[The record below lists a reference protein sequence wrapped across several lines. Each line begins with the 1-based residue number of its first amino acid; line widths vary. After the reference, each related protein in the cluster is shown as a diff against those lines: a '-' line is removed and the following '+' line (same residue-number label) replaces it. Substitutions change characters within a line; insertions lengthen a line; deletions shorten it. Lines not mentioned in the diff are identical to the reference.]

1 MSPRS
6 QIAHYRIT
14 SKLGEGGMGAVYR
27 ATDTKLNRDVAIK
40 VLPDVFSADP
50 DRLTRFTREAQV
62 LASLN
67 HPNIAAIYG
76 VEERALVMEL
86 VEGPTLSE
94 RIEQGALPA
103 EEALEIARQIGD
115 ALEAAHEKG
124 VVHRDLKPANIKLTA
139 DGRVKVLDFGLAKA
153 MGGERMTADPVNSPT
168 MTMSATVAGVIMGTA
183 GYMAPEQAKGKPVD
197 RRADIWAF
205 GVVLHEMLTGRRL
218 FEGETATEV
227 IAAVLTR
234 EPNLEAVPRRL
245 RKLLRNCLEKDP
257 KRRLRDIG
265 DVWRLLDES
274 DAPAPVMARRRSP
287 LWLGIA
293 AALAVIAAI
302 GMAGWWRATRAP
314 DRLLMRLNLDLGPDA
329 VTGAEAGFAISPD
342 GRRVVFPMRRPD
354 GKTQLATRVIDQA
367 QATLL
372 SGTEDGHTP
381 FFSPDGR
388 SIGFFAQSYL
398 QRISMLGGAAV
409 ILAST
414 SSFDTGG
421 SWDEN
426 GNIVAALSHTAA
438 LSKVPAA
445 GGDPR
450 PFTKLGPGEQTH
462 RWPQVLPGGKA
473 VLYTASPS
481 ISGVEN
487 ANIVAAD
494 LKTGESKLVVRG
506 GYYGRYLP
514 GGYLLYIHEG
524 VLLAAH
530 FDISRLEVSGT
541 AIPLVED
548 VAADTLTGDG
558 RFAVTDAPGGAGT
571 LVYLAGKAAAKVWQV
586 NLVDSTHSQPLIAAA
601 GAYYN
606 PMFSPDGKR
615 LALVVETQGID
626 VFIYEIARGAMTRL
640 TSNGTSDRPVWTPD
654 GSRIAYSSKGGLWW
668 VRSDGAAE
676 PELLAQSTIPMVP
689 WSFSPDGRRLAYFEV
704 SPETSYDLG
713 ILPIDLSDANHPKA
727 GTPQPFL
734 RTPKAEAC
742 PVFSADGQWIAY
754 ASNESGR
761 NEIYVRPASAAPG
774 KWQISDGGGMFSSW
788 SPDGHEL
795 FYESPDG
802 RIRVVDYVAKGGAL
816 EAGKPRV
823 WSSWPLQN
831 VFKSNLALA
840 PDGKHFA
847 AFEPLETKSAPHIGF
862 LLNVVDELKRRLP

>member
-1 MSPRS
+1 L
-6 QIAHYRIT
+6 A
-14 SKLGEGGMGAVYR
+14 
-27 ATDTKLNRDVAIK
+27 
-40 VLPDVFSADP
+40 
-50 DRLTRFTREAQV
+50 RFTREAQV

-94 RIEQGALPA
+94 RIGQGALPV

-139 DGRVKVLDFGLAKA
+139 EGRVKVLDFGLAKA
-153 MGGERMTADPVNSPT
+153 MAGERMTADPLNSPT
-168 MTMSATVAGVIMGTA
+168 ITMSATVAGVIMGTA

-205 GVVLHEMLTGRRL
+205 GVVLYEMLTERRL
-218 FEGETATEV
+218 FEGETATEL

-234 EPNLEAVPRRL
+234 EADLEVVPPRL
-245 RKLLRNCLEKDP
+245 RKLLGSCLEKDP

-265 DVWRLLDES
+265 DAWRLLEEPGTQ
-274 DAPAPVMARRRSP
+274 APPAPQRRSP
-287 LWLGIA
+287 LWMAMA
-293 AALAVIAAI
+293 AALALIAAI

-314 DRLLMRLNLDLGPDA
+314 DRPLMRLNLDLGPDA
-329 VTGAEAGFAISPD
+329 VTGADAGFAISPD
-342 GRRVVFPMRRPD
+342 GRQVVFPLRRPD
-354 GKTQLATRVIDQA
+354 GKTQLATRAIDQP
-367 QATLL
+367 QPTLL
-372 SGTEDGHTP
+372 SGTEDGHAP
-381 FFSPDGR
+381 FFSPDGQ
-388 SIGFFAQSYL
+388 SIGFFAKSHL

-409 ILAST
+409 MLAST

-426 GNIVAALSHTAA
+426 GNIVAALSHTTG
-438 LSKVPAA
+438 LSRIPGA

-450 PFTKLGPGEQTH
+450 PLTKLGPGEQTH

-473 VLYTASPS
+473 VLFTASPS

-487 ANIVAAD
+487 ANILAAD

-530 FDISRLEVSGT
+530 FDVSRLQVSGT

-548 VAADTLTGDG
+548 VAADTLAGDG
-558 RFAVTDAPGGAGT
+558 RFAATDAPGGAGT
-571 LVYLAGKAAAKVWQV
+571 LVYLAGKTAARAWQV
-586 NLVDSTHSQPLIAAA
+586 RLVDSTQSQPLIAAA

-626 VFIYEIARGAMTRL
+626 IFVYEIARGTMTRL

-654 GSRIAYSSKGGLWW
+654 GSRIAYTNKGGLWW

-704 SPETSYDLG
+704 SPQTSYDLG
-713 ILPIDLSDANHPKA
+713 IMPIDFSDANHPKP

-734 RTPKAEAC
+734 RTPNAEAC
-742 PVFSADGQWIAY
+742 PMFSPDGQWIAY
-754 ASNESGR
+754 SSNESGR
-761 NEIYVRPASAAPG
+761 NEVYVRPASGAPG
-774 KWQISDGGGMFSSW
+774 KWQISDAGGMFASW
-788 SPDGHEL
+788 SPNGHEL
-795 FYESPDG
+795 FYENSDG
-802 RIRVVDYVAKGGAL
+802 RIQIVDYVVKGGAL

-823 WSSWPLQN
+823 WSSRPLQN

-847 AFEPLETKSAPHIGF
+847 AFEPLETRSMPHIGF
-862 LLNVVDELKRRLP
+862 LLNIADELKRRLP

>member
-1 MSPRS
+1 MSPRT

-27 ATDTKLNRDVAIK
+27 ATDTKLNRDVAVK

-94 RIEQGALPA
+94 RIEQGALPV

-124 VVHRDLKPANIKLTA
+124 VIHRDLKPANIKLTA

-227 IAAVLTR
+227 MAAVLTR
-234 EPNLEAVPRRL
+234 EPDLEAVPPRL
-245 RKLLRNCLEKDP
+245 RKLLRSCLERDP

-274 DAPAPVMARRRSP
+274 GAQAPVMAQRRSP
-287 LWLGIA
+287 LWMGMA

-302 GMAGWWRATRAP
+302 GITGWWRATRPP
-314 DRLLMRLNLDLGPDA
+314 DLPLMRLNLDLGPDA
-329 VTGAEAGFAISPD
+329 VTGADAGFAISPD

-354 GKTQLATRVIDQA
+354 GKTQLATRVIDQE
-367 QATLL
+367 QPTVL
-372 SGTEDGHTP
+372 SGTENGHAP

-388 SIGFFAQSYL
+388 SIGFFAESHMQK
-398 QRISMLGGAAV
+398 ISMLGGAAV
-409 ILAST
+409 MLAST

-426 GNIVAALSHTAA
+426 GDIVVALSHTVA

-445 GGDPR
+445 GGDPQ
-450 PFTKLGPGEQTH
+450 PLTKLGPGEQTH

-487 ANIVAAD
+487 ANIMAAD
-494 LKTGESKLVVRG
+494 LKTGQSKLVVRG
-506 GYYGRYLP
+506 GYYGRYVP
-514 GGYLLYIHEG
+514 AGYLLYVHDG

-530 FDISRLEVSGT
+530 FDLSRLEVSGT
-541 AIPLVED
+541 AIPFVED
-548 VAADTLTGDG
+548 AAADPLTGDG

-571 LVYLAGKAAAKVWQV
+571 LVYLGGKSAAKAWQV
-586 NLVDSTHSQPLIAAA
+586 NLVDSTQSQPLIAAP

-626 VFIYEIARGAMTRL
+626 IFVYEIARGAMTRL

-654 GSRIAYSSKGGLWW
+654 GSRIAYTKKGGIWW

-676 PELLAQSTIPMVP
+676 PELLAESPNPMVP

-704 SPETSYDLG
+704 SPETTYDIG
-713 ILPIDLSDANHPKA
+713 ILPIDWSDANHPKP

-734 RTPKAEAC
+734 RTPKAEAG
-742 PVFSADGQWIAY
+742 PMFSPDGQWIAY
-754 ASNESGR
+754 SSNESGR
-761 NEIYVRPASAAPG
+761 SEVYVRPASGAAG
-774 KWQISDGGGMFSSW
+774 KWQISDGGGMFAFW
-788 SPDGHEL
+788 SPDGHEI

-802 RIRVVDYVAKGGAL
+802 RIQIVDYVVKAGAL

-823 WSSWPLQN
+823 WSSRPLQN

-840 PDGKHFA
+840 PDGRHFA

-862 LLNVVDELKRRLP
+862 LLNIADELKRRLP

>member
-1 MSPRS
+1 MSPSS

-40 VLPDVFSADP
+40 VLPDVFSGDP
-50 DRLTRFTREAQV
+50 DRLARFTREAQV

-94 RIEQGALPA
+94 RIGQGALPV

-124 VVHRDLKPANIKLTA
+124 VIHRDLKPANIKLTT

-218 FEGETATEV
+218 FEGETATELM
-227 IAAVLTR
+227 AAVLTR
-234 EPNLEAVPRRL
+234 EADLEAVPPRL
-245 RKLLRNCLEKDP
+245 RKLLRGCLEKDP
-257 KRRLRDIG
+257 KQRVRDIG
-265 DVWRLLDES
+265 DVWRLVDES
-274 DAPAPVMARRRSP
+274 DAQAPAQRRSI
-287 LWLGIA
+287 LWTGMA
-293 AALAVIAAI
+293 AALAVVAAI

-314 DRLLMRLNLDLGPDA
+314 DRPLMRLNLDLGPDA
-329 VTGAEAGFAISPD
+329 ATAADAGFAISPD

-354 GKTQLATRVIDQA
+354 GNTQLAMRAVDQS

-372 SGTEDGHTP
+372 SGTEGGHAP

-388 SIGFFAQSYL
+388 SIGFFAQSHL
-398 QRISMLGGAAV
+398 QKISMLGGAAV
-409 ILAST
+409 MLAST
-414 SSFDTGG
+414 SAFDTGG

-450 PFTKLGPGEQTH
+450 PLTRLGAGEQTH

-473 VLYTASPS
+473 VLFTASPS
-481 ISGVEN
+481 ISGLEN
-487 ANIVAAD
+487 ANILAAD
-494 LKTGESKLVVRG
+494 LKTGESRLVVRG

-514 GGYLLYIHEG
+514 GGYLLYVHEG

-530 FDISRLEVSGT
+530 FDVSRLQVSGT
-541 AIPLVED
+541 PIPLVED
-548 VAADTLTGDG
+548 VAADTLSGDG
-558 RFAVTDAPGGAGT
+558 RFAVTDAPDGAGT
-571 LVYLAGKAAAKVWQV
+571 LVYLAGKAAAKAWQV
-586 NLVDSTHSQPLIAAA
+586 KLVDGTQSQPLIAAP

-615 LALVVETQGID
+615 LALVVETQGTDIF
-626 VFIYEIARGAMTRL
+626 VYEIARGTMTRL

-654 GSRIAYSSKGGLWW
+654 GSRIAYSTKSGLWW

-704 SPETSYDLG
+704 SPKTSYDLG
-713 ILPIDLSDANHPKA
+713 ILPIDLNDANHPKA

-742 PVFSADGQWIAY
+742 PVFSTDGQWIAY
-754 ASNESGR
+754 SSNESGR
-761 NEIYVRPASAAPG
+761 NEIYVRPASGAPG
-774 KWQISDGGGMFSSW
+774 KWQISDGGGMFSNW
-788 SPDGHEL
+788 SGDGHEL

-802 RIRVVDYVAKGGAL
+802 RIQVVDYVVKGGAL

-823 WSSWPLQN
+823 WSSRPLQN

-840 PDGKHFA
+840 PDGEHFA
-847 AFEPLETKSAPHIGF
+847 AFEPLETKSLPHIGF
-862 LLNVVDELKRRLP
+862 LLNIADELKRRLP

>member
-1 MSPRS
+1 MSPSS
-6 QIAHYRIT
+6 QIAHFRIT

-40 VLPDVFSADP
+40 ILPDVFSADP
-50 DRLTRFTREAQV
+50 DRLSRFTREAQV

-86 VEGPTLSE
+86 IEGPTLAE
-94 RIEQGALPA
+94 RIKQGALPV

-124 VVHRDLKPANIKLTA
+124 VVHRDLKPANIKLTP

-153 MGGERMTADPVNSPT
+153 MGGERMTADPANSPT
-168 MTMSATVAGVIMGTA
+168 MTISATRAGVIMGTA

-197 RRADIWAF
+197 KRVDIWAF

-218 FEGETATEV
+218 FEGETATET

-234 EPNLEAVPRRL
+234 EANLETVPPRL
-245 RKLLRNCLEKDP
+245 RKLLRGCLEKDP
-257 KRRLRDIG
+257 KGRLRDIG
-265 DVWRLLDES
+265 DAWLLLGES
-274 DAPAPVMARRRSP
+274 DAQAPVTAQRRSP
-287 LWLGIA
+287 LWMA
-293 AALAVIAAI
+293 AALALIAAI
-302 GMAGWWRATRAP
+302 GLAGWWRATRAP
-314 DRLLMRLNLDLGPDA
+314 DLPLMRLNLDLGPDA
-329 VTGAEAGFAISPD
+329 ITGADAGFAISPD
-342 GRRVVFPMRRPD
+342 GRRVVFPIRRPD
-354 GKTQLATRVIDQA
+354 GRTQLATRAIDG
-367 QATLL
+367 LEPSL
-372 SGTEDGHTP
+372 ISGTEGGHAP

-388 SIGFFAQSYL
+388 SIGFFAQGHL
-398 QRISMLGGAAV
+398 QKISMLGGAAV
-409 ILAST
+409 MLANT
-414 SSFDTGG
+414 SAFDTGG

-426 GNIVAALSHTAA
+426 GNIVASLSHTTA
-438 LSKVPAA
+438 LSMVPGA
-445 GGDPR
+445 GGDAR
-450 PFTKLGPGEQTH
+450 PLTKLGPGEQTH
-462 RWPQVLPGGKA
+462 RWPQILPGGKA
-473 VLYTASPS
+473 VLFTASPS
-481 ISGVEN
+481 ISGMEN
-487 ANIVAAD
+487 ANILAAD

-514 GGYLLYIHEG
+514 GGYLLYIHDG

-530 FDISRLEVSGT
+530 FDISRLQVSGT

-548 VAADTLTGDG
+548 VAANTLDGDG
-558 RFAVTDAPGGAGT
+558 RFAVTDAPAGAGT
-571 LVYLAGKAAAKVWQV
+571 LVYLAGKPAGKVWQV
-586 NLVDSTHSQPLIAAA
+586 RLLDSTQSQPLIAAA

-615 LALVVETQGID
+615 LALEVETQGID
-626 VFIYEIARGAMTRL
+626 IFVYEIARGAMTRL
-640 TSNGTSDRPVWTPD
+640 TSNGHSERPVWTPD
-654 GSRIAYSSKGGLWW
+654 GSRIAYTDKGGMWW

-689 WSFSPDGRRLAYFEV
+689 WSFSPDGRRLAYFQV

-742 PVFSADGQWIAY
+742 PVFSPDGQWIAY
-754 ASNESGR
+754 SSNESGR
-761 NEIYVRPASAAPG
+761 NEIYVRPASGEPR
-774 KWQISDGGGMFSSW
+774 KWQISDGGGMHSFW
-788 SPDGHEL
+788 SADRHEL

-802 RIRVVDYVAKGGAL
+802 LIRIVDYVVKNGVL

-823 WSSWPLQN
+823 WSSRPLQN

-847 AFEPLETKSAPHIGF
+847 AFEPVESKSVPHIGF
-862 LLNVVDELKRRLP
+862 LLNIVDELKRRLP